1 MPPDEGE
8 RPSLEVRHRPVQQRG
23 RIRFDAILAA
33 ARHLLV
39 ERGVEGFTIED
50 VALRAAI
57 PVGSVYQYFP
67 NKFAVVV
74 ELDAQDTAALVRDL
88 ESGADRFPSA
98 DWQAETDHLIDLIS
112 AQWATDPSRNAV
124 WLAMRSN
131 AATRP
136 LADEH
141 SASVVATVLPIVS
154 ELNPQLPEED
164 RDTVAQVVVEM
175 CQSLLH
181 LAASDGRLDPATV
194 RELKR
199 MLRAYLRSVAL
210 EA

>member
-1 MPPDEGE
+1 MQPDEGE

-23 RIRFDAILAA
+23 RVRFEAILSA
-33 ARHLLV
+33 ARQLLV
-39 ERGVEGFTIED
+39 ERGAEGLTIED

-74 ELDAQDTAALVRDL
+74 ELDAQDTAALVAEL
-88 ESGADRFPSA
+88 ESSATWFPAA
-98 DWQAETDHLIDLIS
+98 DWQAETDRLIDLVS

-131 AATRP
+131 AATQP
-136 LADEH
+136 MADRH
-141 SASVVATVLPIVS
+141 SARVVATVLPIVS
-154 ELNPQLPEED
+154 ELNPQLGED
-164 RDTVAQVVVEM
+164 ERATVARVVVEM

-181 LAASDGRLDPATV
+181 LAATDGRLDPAIV

-199 MLRAYLRSVAL
+199 MLRAYLRAVAL